1 VTTTHGKKCRHGDAR
16 KVTVTLFQI
25 KFSRQRKVKHRFD
38 NHIEYVNLDGSD
50 RRDAM
55 TLRSIRSRLSLSF
68 AGIALVAAIIL
79 GVGLLAILQR
89 YYLNQEISYLSSN
102 AQAIAKV
109 LMTMLTRD
117 TPQGEVQS
125 QIENLAFFSQTR
137 VQVFDPDG
145 QLLYDSGSPQNISVN
160 LDTIDQMPPVK
171 TDGNLRR
178 VLIITNSTR
187 QEDKRTAPAATTPS
201 ASTTDLFFFSSSE
214 TVPVGS
220 SPFGFDLGANTGT
233 SRVRS
238 RLAVAELLRDPKSGD
253 DLGSV
258 KLSEGP
264 DYGSAILRSVAWGWA
279 IASAIAVLLAAGI
292 GGYISRRISA
302 PVLALMDVT
311 ARMTQGDL
319 SSRANVNSR
328 DEFGQLG
335 RSFNEMANQVETT
348 VTALRAFVSDAAHE
362 IRTPLTVLRTN
373 LDLISDEKNAANR
386 AAFVADAKAMVQRL
400 EELNTNLLDLSRL
413 EAHINITK
421 DTLVDLTELLQAR
434 TEVYASQA
442 EQSGLIFERDLPS
455 EPVFIRAD
463 GNEILRA
470 IDNIVDNSCKFTP
483 QDGTIRLTLSQQDE
497 QAVISVIDTGIGIPE
512 DDLPQLFNRFHRGR
526 NTTAYPGSGLGLA
539 IVKAIVTAHGGQA
552 EVQSGGQGKGSEFMI
567 RLPVVQPEN
576 L

>member
-1 VTTTHGKKCRHGDAR
+1 M
-16 KVTVTLFQI
+16 F
-25 KFSRQRKVKHRFD
+25 
-38 NHIEYVNLDGSD
+38 
-50 RRDAM
+50 
-55 TLRSIRSRLSLSF
+55 RSIRSRLSLSF
-68 AGIALVAAIIL
+68 AGIALVAAIVL
-79 GVGLLAILQR
+79 GLMLLVILQR
-89 YYLNQEISYLSSN
+89 YYLNQEIEYLSGN
-102 AQAIAKV
+102 ARSIAQV
-109 LMTMLTRD
+109 MGGMLSGNL
-117 TPQGEVQS
+117 PSEQVQS

-137 VQVFDPDG
+137 VQIYNPNG

-160 LDTIDQMPPVK
+160 LDTIGELPAGEP
-171 TDGNLRR
+171 DGTLRR
-178 VLIITNSTR
+178 FLIISVGPK
-187 QEDKRTAPAATTPS
+187 QDEITA
-201 ASTTDLFFFSSSE
+201 ASDGLFLFSSGR
-214 TVPVGS
+214 TVPAGS
-220 SPFGFDLGANTGT
+220 SPFNFDLNSEVRTD
-233 SRVRS
+233 SVRS
-238 RLAVAELLRDPKSGD
+238 KLIVAELIRDPQTGKE
-253 DLGSV
+253 LGSLR
-258 KLSEGP
+258 LSEGP
-264 DYGSAILRSVAWGWA
+264 DYGSAIVRSVAWGWA
-279 IASAIAVLLAAGI
+279 VASAIAVLLAAGI

-442 EQSGLIFERDLPS
+442 EQSGLVFEQDLPTQS
-455 EPVFIRAD
+455 VFIRAD

>member
-1 VTTTHGKKCRHGDAR
+1 
-16 KVTVTLFQI
+16 
-25 KFSRQRKVKHRFD
+25 
-38 NHIEYVNLDGSD
+38 
-50 RRDAM
+50 M
-55 TLRSIRSRLSLSF
+55 TFRSIRSRLSLSF

-117 TPQGEVQS
+117 ATQGEVQS

-187 QEDKRTAPAATTPS
+187 QEDKRTAPAVPTPS
-201 ASTTDLFFFSSSE
+201 APTTDLFFFSSSE

-220 SPFGFDLGANTGT
+220 SPFGFDLGTNTGT
-233 SRVRS
+233 SRARS
-238 RLAVAELLRDPKSGD
+238 RLAVAELLHDPKTGD

-292 GGYISRRISA
+292 GGYVSRRISA
-302 PVLALMDVT
+302 PILALTRVT
-311 ARMTQGDL
+311 GRMAQGDL
-319 SSRANVNSR
+319 SSRANVKSQ
-328 DEFGQLG
+328 DELGQLAH
-335 RSFNEMANQVETT
+335 SFNEMATQVEAT
-348 VTALRAFVSDAAHE
+348 VTTLRAFVSDAAHE
-362 IRTPLTVLRTN
+362 LRTPLTVLRTN
-373 LDLISDEKNAANR
+373 LDLMADEKDVTNR
-386 AAFVADAKAMVQRL
+386 ATFLADAKAMVRRL
-400 EELNTNLLDLSRL
+400 EELNSNLLDLSRL
-413 EAHINITK
+413 EASDHGAKETI
-421 DTLVDLTELLQAR
+421 VDLKELLASR
-434 TEVYASQA
+434 REVYASQA
-442 EQSGLIFERDLPS
+442 EQSGLAFEEDLPS
-455 EPVFIRAD
+455 EPVLVRGEA
-463 GNEILRA
+463 NEIVRA
-470 IDNIVDNSCKFTP
+470 IDNLVDNACKFTP
-483 QDGTIRLTLSQQDE
+483 QDGTVRVELLGQETW
-497 QAVISVIDTGIGIPE
+497 ATFSVIDTGIGIPE
-512 DDLPQLFNRFHRGR
+512 DDLPQLFHRFHRGR

-539 IVKAIVTAHGGQA
+539 IVKAIVTAHGGQV
-552 EVQSGGQGKGSEFMI
+552 EVRSPGEGRGSRFVI
-567 RLPVVQPEN
+567 TLPIVP
-576 L
+576 